1 VLGVGGEGG
10 AGNLHYARHIEHTA
24 PELFCEKILRQTSVS
39 NGMGHNC
46 GTKGQMFL
54 YCPGTKGQ
62 AQNLATGRDCEGPS
76 CPGTRDRNGTK
87 GQRTRM
93 FFVPGPRDN
102 GTGTTGRPVSLEAL
116 LHMYTY
122 RKSLV
127 LRLDNLAAPTEWIPP
142 DYET

>member
-1 VLGVGGEGG
+1 
-10 AGNLHYARHIEHTA
+10 
-24 PELFCEKILRQTSVS
+24 
-39 NGMGHNC
+39 
-46 GTKGQMFL
+46 MFL

-62 AQNLATGRDCEGPS
+62 AQNLATGRDCEGLSRPV
-76 CPGTRDRNGTK
+76 PGRGTET
-87 GQRTRM
+87 GQRDSGTRM